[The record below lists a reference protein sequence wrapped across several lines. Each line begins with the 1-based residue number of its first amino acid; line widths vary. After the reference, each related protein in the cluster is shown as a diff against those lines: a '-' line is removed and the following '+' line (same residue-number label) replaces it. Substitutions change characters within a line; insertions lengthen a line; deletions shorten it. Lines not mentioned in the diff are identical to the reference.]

1 MCKSTLRL
9 FGSMLTSIIWAL
21 HLGQAGRANGAGGMG
36 RANLAAH
43 RCSNFLSRSTGIVLM
58 IRTPG
63 FAILPRCYRFNA
75 HRALKVPKAP
85 EGTIASAA
93 AR

>member
-1 MCKSTLRL
+1 
-9 FGSMLTSIIWAL
+9 MLTSIIWAL